1 MARIVLSTL
10 VTEIVVVVVVVVGNV
25 AIVHGSARMDPLFP
39 GLVSLSPSVVEVLV
53 ESVAR
58 VRAVFGVGAVALLTD
73 GMGAVASTSSSTVVE
88 PLRG

>member
-1 MARIVLSTL
+1 MSRIVLSTL
-10 VTEIVVVVVVVVGNV
+10 VTEIVVVVVGNV